1 MKAAVIGGTAGIGR
15 ELANLLAAR
24 GCSLLIIGTDLKD
37 INACTADLSLRY
49 GVQVYGAAINASNIT
64 MFVND
69 LEISAKN
76 FGIINYLFLPIGAS
90 NKEDVGDLN
99 VNEVNA
105 LLSSNFLA
113 SAMASQIFQPLYS
126 KDQKSGVIGF
136 SSVAAIRGRNKNVI
150 YSASKRAL
158 ESYFESLKMLTENSN
173 FSVQVY
179 RLGFVDTYQSRGK
192 DLRLPKMDAK
202 KVAHVII
209 NNLGKQSKIFY
220 CPKYWYLLAH
230 IILHLPLQIYRKL
243 SS

>member
-1 MKAAVIGGTAGIGR
+1 
-15 ELANLLAAR
+15 
-24 GCSLLIIGTDLKD
+24 
-37 INACTADLSLRY
+37 
-49 GVQVYGAAINASNIT
+49 
-64 MFVND
+64 
-69 LEISAKN
+69 
-76 FGIINYLFLPIGAS
+76 
-90 NKEDVGDLN
+90 
-99 VNEVNA
+99 
-105 LLSSNFLA
+105 
-113 SAMASQIFQPLYS
+113 MASQIFQPLYS